1 LKPENLVLADLNEL
15 NDIKVIDFGLAA
27 KLKSPEEKLDLRC
40 GSPGYVAPEVLNNE
54 GYNCKADIFSAGVIF
69 YVILTG
75 RPLFQGTNSKSIL
88 INNMKCEYEFNEYYW
103 SRLSDEVK
111 DLVI

>member
-1 LKPENLVLADLNEL
+1 MKPENLVLTDLNEL

-27 KLKSPEEKLDLRC
+27 KLKNPQEKLYHKC

-69 YVILTG
+69 YVMLTG
-75 RPLFQGTNSKSIL
+75 RSLFQGTNSNSIL
-88 INNMKCEYEFNEYYW
+88 IENMRCRYEYN
-103 SRLSDEVK
+103 
-111 DLVI
+111 